1 VRAGAERIGASAV
14 STAGTKPREEV
25 DLADNIQTGGDG
37 SGHGGLY
44 FIVGALVVVVGIG
57 AFFLLGGQGPSS
69 SPGKT
74 EIKIEAPKAPTK
86 TQ

>member
-1 VRAGAERIGASAV
+1 M
-14 STAGTKPREEV
+14 
-25 DLADNIQTGGDG
+25 ADNIQTSGNGG
-37 SGHGGLY
+37 GHGGLY
-44 FIVGALVVVVGIG
+44 FVVGALVVVVGIG
-57 AFFLLGGQGPSS
+57 AFFMFGGQGPGS